1 MRGNLQIASLALFMV
16 MASCKG
22 SQDPDDDDVSLEKE
36 AWLLRV
42 ESEVITEDDLE
53 LYLKER
59 YDGLSDEATRKLA
72 LDELAQRARYVAAAL
87 DAGLA
92 SDAVVK
98 AEISRIFKNRYR
110 EESLFPE
117 VKKLLGDPIPVEEL
131 RRIYEDDKALYQSNE
146 KRQVAVLWLS
156 PGADPK
162 RRALYEEKLREARSW
177 LIENEE
183 LMSEPEKGFGVLSV
197 DHSEHAA
204 SRFKGGV
211 LGWVEKEEGID
222 KWDQTIGEIAFS
234 LDAPG
239 DVSEV
244 LVRNEG
250 IFLVRFMNQKTA
262 VVRSFETVKG
272 DLARVIKN
280 RQREEL
286 EAKFKGDLI
295 EKYPLEWRDSN

>member
-1 MRGNLQIASLALFMV
+1 MQIASLALFMV

-22 SQDPDDDDVSLEKE
+22 SQNPDDDDVSLEKE

-42 ESEVITEDDLE
+42 GSEVITEGDLE

-59 YDGLSDEATRKLA
+59 YDGRSDKVTRKLA

-117 VKKLLGDPIPVEEL
+117 VKKLLGDPVPVEEL
-131 RRIYEDDKALYQSNE
+131 RRIYEDNKARYESNE

-162 RRALYEEKLREARSW
+162 RRALYEKKLKGARSW

-204 SRFKGGV
+204 SRFKSGI
-211 LGWVEKEEGID
+211 LGWVEKEGGID
-222 KWDQTIGEIAFS
+222 KWDQAISEIAFS

-244 LVRNEG
+244 LVRSEG
-250 IFLVRFMNQKTA
+250 IFLVRYMNQKTA

-272 DLARVIKN
+272 DLARALKN
-280 RQREEL
+280 KQREEL

-295 EKYPLEWRDSN
+295 EKYPLEWSDGN

>member
-1 MRGNLQIASLALFMV
+1 MQIASLALFMV

-22 SQDPDDDDVSLEKE
+22 SQNPDDDDVSLEKE

-59 YDGLSDEATRKLA
+59 HQGQANERTRELA

-87 DAGLA
+87 DAGLS

-117 VKKLLGDPIPVEEL
+117 VKKLLEDPVPVEEL
-131 RRIYEDDKALYQSNE
+131 RSIYEDNKSRYQSNE

-162 RRALYEEKLREARSW
+162 RRALYEKKLRAARSW
-177 LIENEE
+177 LTENAE

-211 LGWVEKEEGID
+211 LGWVEKEGGMD
-222 KWDQTIGEIAFS
+222 KWDQAIGEIAFS
-234 LDAPG
+234 LKAPG

-250 IFLVRFMNQKTA
+250 IFLVRYMNQKTA
-262 VVRSFETVKG
+262 VVRSFETVKEV
-272 DLARVIKN
+272 LARAFKN

-286 EAKFKGDLI
+286 EARFKDELI
-295 EKYPLEWRDSN
+295 EKYPLEWRDGN